1 MNAVIVKDMIR
12 SLPGDEF
19 LRRMGDQVL
28 TDLFAYWD
36 AKRRGRRLPQ
46 PGDIDPAR
54 VDAVSAISGLVI
66 VTKQG
71 QKYCYRR
78 LGNPRAR
85 EIPRDIAENA
95 LSASVSADYVRS
107 LSGLYTALT
116 GVMRP
121 IFSEGEGLGKFGARY
136 PVKRLLLPVSS
147 DGTGLDM
154 ICYAAL
160 PQETRWSDTGPM
172 KKIDDLMAINGVIY
186 ALAQPDPDRG
196 GGEPLD

>member
-1 MNAVIVKDMIR
+1 MDAVLVKDMIR
-12 SLPGDEF
+12 SLPRDEF
-19 LRRMGDQVL
+19 LRRTGDEIL

-36 AKRRGRRLPQ
+36 AGRRGRQMPE

-54 VDAVSAISGLVI
+54 VEAVSAISGLVI

-71 QKYCYRR
+71 QKYLYRR
-78 LGNPRAR
+78 WGSPRAK
-85 EIPRDIAENA
+85 EVPRDIAENA
-95 LSASVSADYVRS
+95 LNVSVSTDFARS

-147 DGTGLDM
+147 DGTGLDI

-160 PQETRWSDTGPM
+160 PQQTRWDDPRPADE
-172 KKIDDLMAINGVIY
+172 IDDLTASTSVIY
-186 ALAQPDPDRG
+186 ALEGPDPDHG
-196 GGEPLD
+196 DGEDLG